1 MAADTLSKLGK
12 YEIRGMLGKGAM
24 GIVYDGFDPVIQRRV
39 AIKTVAKQSLDPSE
53 SAKLLDRFKREA
65 QAAGRLNH
73 PGIVS
78 IHEYGEDDGVA
89 FIAMEFVR
97 GHELRTYF
105 ESQQRFPLAHIV
117 LIMCDILDALDHAHR
132 NGVVHRDIKPAN
144 IMITDEGRVK
154 VADFGVARIESSM
167 MTQVGTRI
175 GTPAYMSP
183 EQHQGLPVDGRS
195 DLFSAGVILYE
206 FLTGERPFTGDGYTL
221 IQQILLQDATRP
233 SAINRDIPR
242 RLDAV
247 AMQALARRPE
257 DRFATAHEFA
267 EAFRAAA
274 MGESF
279 GPGVDFVLNDRTLP
293 LSSQGVM
300 TLAGSWQETNAAGAS
315 VVSSSGP
322 TEVSLE
328 AELEYWKEIK
338 DSTDASDF
346 STFLQVFPE
355 SRFAPLARR
364 RMNRLEGEVKTR
376 RDAGEQEAAERAC
389 IDGKQAVEGAEEETH
404 RNDPERQRGEDET
417 RARGLAEEQ
426 CQREDEEARLLAEA
440 DSRRSAEESARKE
453 TAAEPLPHE
462 AEARK
467 RAQTRAQRKRDVDW
481 RLRRLDADEPTLR
494 LRPACEG
501 NDLMPPMDLSP
512 RIVEQPVSGADGHP
526 HFRTAT
532 GSVDATAPTHAQ
544 TVPVRARS
552 FTSIAPRK
560 RRRLPIAAVLAAVLV
575 CSGVW
580 YANRPELALIVT
592 KLRMEIPAILEQLQQ
607 PGQAREVGQ
616 ERKGSDAA
624 RQSEEPRKNEEALNS
639 ERNRQQTLARQ
650 KEEAARAGAMQNY
663 QRAMAL
669 LDQGRTS
676 EAVRLLRRLA
686 YDGHGA
692 AAKALG
698 DLYSSGEKVLL
709 DRQEASHF
717 YAIAERNGVKIDRSV
732 SGRR

>member
-1 MAADTLSKLGK
+1 MAADALSKLGK

-53 SAKLLDRFKREA
+53 SAKLLGRFKREA

-73 PGIVS
+73 PGIVC

-97 GHELRTYF
+97 GRELRTYF
-105 ESQQRFPLAHIV
+105 ESQRRFPLAHIV
-117 LIMCDILDALDHAHR
+117 PIMCDILDALDHAHR

-221 IQQILLQDATRP
+221 IQQILLQDAIRP
-233 SAINRDIPR
+233 SEINRDIPH

-247 AMQALARRPE
+247 AIRALAKRPE
-257 DRFATAHEFA
+257 DRFATALEFA
-267 EAFRAAA
+267 EAFRDAA
-274 MGESF
+274 MGESVD
-279 GPGVDFVLNDRTLP
+279 PDVDFVLNDRTLP
-293 LSSQGVM
+293 LSSQGVVP
-300 TLAGSWQETNAAGAS
+300 LSNSWRETNTAGAS
-315 VVSSSGP
+315 VVSSSGR
-322 TEVSLE
+322 THVSLE

-338 DSTDASDF
+338 DSTEASDF
-346 STFLQVFPE
+346 ETFLQVFPA

-364 RMNRLEGEVKTR
+364 RMNRLENEVKTK

-389 IDGKQAVEGAEEETH
+389 IEPSQAVEGAEKEIRRDVQERRRREAETL
-404 RNDPERQRGEDET
+404 
-417 RARGLAEEQ
+417 ARRMAEEP
-426 CQREDEEARLLAEA
+426 CPHEEEEARLLDEA
-440 DSRRSAEESARKE
+440 DSRRSAQDFAHKE
-453 TAAEPLPHE
+453 TAEPLPRE
-462 AEARK
+462 ADARK
-467 RAQTRAQRKRDVDW
+467 RAQAPAHRKRDVDW
-481 RLRRLDADEPTLR
+481 RLRRLDAEEPKLGLHPGR
-494 LRPACEG
+494 EG
-501 NDLMPPMDLSP
+501 NDWMPPLDLSP
-512 RIVEQPVSGADGHP
+512 RIVEQPLSAANGPP

-532 GSVDATAPTHAQ
+532 MSVHATAPAQ
-544 TVPVRARS
+544 PQAGPVPVRPV
-552 FTSIAPRK
+552 TSIAPRK
-560 RRRLPIAAVLAAVLV
+560 RRRLPIAAALAAALV
-575 CSGVW
+575 GGGIW
-580 YANRPELALIVT
+580 FADEPELAPIVA
-592 KLRMEIPAILEQLQQ
+592 KLRMQTQAILAKLPQ
-607 PGQAREVGQ
+607 PSQARDAEQ
-616 ERKGSDAA
+616 ERNGGEVA
-624 RQSEEPRKNEEALNS
+624 RQSEESRTNEEALRA
-639 ERNRQQTLARQ
+639 ERSRQQTLPRQ
-650 KEEAARAGAMQNY
+650 KEEAARAGAMQSY

-669 LDQGRTS
+669 LDQGRTG
-676 EAVRLLRRLA
+676 EAVRLLRQLA

-709 DRQEASHF
+709 DRHEASHF

-732 SGRR
+732 SVRR